1 MLKKLLNKSISN
13 TNSEASFIDHLEAL
27 RWHIVRSLIAIMIFS
42 VVAFIYITPI
52 FDKII
57 LGPTNPDFISYRL
70 FCKLGKLLHI
80 DNLCMTDVAIDFQ
93 NTQLSGQ
100 FMMSLTSAMVFGFIM
115 AFPYVAYEIWKF
127 IKPALTEKEK
137 KMSTGFIFWVSVL
150 FLLGICFG
158 YYIITPYTI
167 NFFATYQISDKFK
180 NIIKIDDYL
189 SNVMNLSLGTGI
201 VFEMPVVVF
210 FLSKLGLLT
219 PTYMRE
225 YRKYAVVIILFL
237 AAIIT
242 PSPDVISQFIVALPM
257 WILYEISIYISAI
270 VKKEKDRKNKEFFS
284 S

>member
-1 MLKKLLNKSISN
+1 MLKKLFNKTISN

-27 RWHIVRSLIAIMIFS
+27 RWHIVRSLIAIIIFS
-42 VVAFIYITPI
+42 IVAFIYITPI

-57 LGPTNPDFISYRL
+57 LGPTNPNFISYRL

-127 IKPALTEKEK
+127 IKPALSEKEK

-270 VKKEKDRKNKEFFS
+270 VKKEKDRRNKEFFS

>member
-57 LGPTNPDFISYRL
+57 LGPTNPNFISYRL

>member
-1 MLKKLLNKSISN
+1 VLKKILNKKIS
-13 TNSEASFIDHLEAL
+13 THNSEASFIDHLEAL

-42 VVAFIYITPI
+42 IVAFIYITPI

-219 PTYMRE
+219 PAYMRE

>member
-201 VFEMPVVVF
+201 VFEMPVAVF

-237 AAIIT
+237 AAIFCN
-242 PSPDVISQFIVALPM
+242 V
-257 WILYEISIYISAI
+257 ILYYRQKVCLRQNA
-270 VKKEKDRKNKEFFS
+270 VFS
-284 S
+284 SL

>member
-201 VFEMPVVVF
+201 VFEMPVAVF

-257 WILYEISIYISAI
+257 WMLYEISIYISAI

>member
-1 MLKKLLNKSISN
+1 MSN

-57 LGPTNPDFISYRL
+57 LGPTNPNFISYRL